1 MFYRKQFD
9 TIIANKSEHAA
20 LTKSAIIHPIKDHH
34 SNRKMYAK
42 KTQKGRFLH
51 EIRITNFLTIKPF
64 FHKKNFKNIHELF

>member
-42 KTQKGRFLH
+42 KKPKRDGFYTKYAL
-51 EIRITNFLTIKPF
+51 LTF
-64 FHKKNFKNIHELF
+64 